1 MHNLYL
7 LQLIFTNSKVL
18 FKSRLVLVIAHP
30 RIQYIM
36 QTLVTLFR
44 DKVQIVLIQMNSN
57 IRIVIEGRSYLNYK
71 FKDTKSHR
79 SA

>member
-30 RIQYIM
+30 RLQKIIKK
-36 QTLVTLFR
+36 LATLFK
-44 DKVQIVLIQMNSN
+44 DKVHML
-57 IRIVIEGRSYLNYK
+57 
-71 FKDTKSHR
+71 
-79 SA
+79 